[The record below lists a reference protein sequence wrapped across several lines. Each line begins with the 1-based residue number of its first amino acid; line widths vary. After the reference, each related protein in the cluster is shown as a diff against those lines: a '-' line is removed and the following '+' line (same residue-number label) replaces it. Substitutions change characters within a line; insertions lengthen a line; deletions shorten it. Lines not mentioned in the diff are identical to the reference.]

1 MRTQARCHAGVI
13 RRYLLRL
20 ACGFVSR
27 KPDLVSSRAARRRP
41 PRRPDGV
48 AEAGVQPAVTPVAGR
63 LVEQQREPSAQ
74 VPQCHPHRAPRWRD
88 KAEWS
93 APFQTRMAS
102 SFSWERSSSS
112 GTTNGRARSGP
123 GYMRLETIAPV
134 IYDSV
139 VGLPAVA
146 S

>member
-1 MRTQARCHAGVI
+1 M
-13 RRYLLRL
+13 
-20 ACGFVSR
+20 
-27 KPDLVSSRAARRRP
+27 
-41 PRRPDGV
+41 
-48 AEAGVQPAVTPVAGR
+48 QPAVTPVAGR

-88 KAEWS
+88 KA
-93 APFQTRMAS
+93 ADRVVGTFPNKNGIVRFVGAI
-102 SFSWERSSSS
+102 FLER
-112 GTTNGRARSGP
+112 NDERAGGSGP
-123 GYMRLETIAPV
+123 RYMRLETIAPM